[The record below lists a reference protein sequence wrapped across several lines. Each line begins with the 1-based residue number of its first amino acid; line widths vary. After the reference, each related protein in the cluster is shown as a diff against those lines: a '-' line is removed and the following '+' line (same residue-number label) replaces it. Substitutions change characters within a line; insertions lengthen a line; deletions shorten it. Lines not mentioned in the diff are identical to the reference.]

1 MDDVDSAA
9 FPGDHVPVT
18 KTCDD
23 NAARFA
29 AAPTEPPSWV
39 PAASMSKT
47 PAPQTPTS
55 TTTTS
60 SSGSAETAADGLP
73 LASVVEAQG
82 SSALRFQATL
92 DEMRLRGVRL
102 ANAGKNT
109 GKRAYAFNRLQAM
122 TLPRAYRP
130 PLAARNKT
138 VKS

>member
-23 NAARFA
+23 TAARFA

-47 PAPQTPTS
+47 PAPQAPTS
-55 TTTTS
+55 TS
-60 SSGSAETAADGLP
+60 SSAETAADGLP